1 MARKAWTNVPADPED
16 ESYYEGYDALYVSI
30 LPWAIP
36 NNKRW
41 DNGSPY
47 IRNAVI
53 SNGIAVKGKLT
64 GLDAWANEMAAE
76 CLPYV
81 DYDQVVGK
89 VVYNEA
95 ELDEIT
101 EIQSNIETYYKE
113 CFSRFAVGDMSLEND
128 WQSYLDE
135 LNAIGLERYLE
146 ITQQAYDR
154 MHADE

>member
-1 MARKAWTNVPADPED
+1 MTRYGEEGVDYVPADPED

-64 GLDAWANEMAAE
+64 VWMPGPTRWPPNV
-76 CLPYV
+76 CR
-81 DYDQVVGK
+81 
-89 VVYNEA
+89 
-95 ELDEIT
+95 T
-101 EIQSNIETYYKE
+101 WTTT
-113 CFSRFAVGDMSLEND
+113 R
-128 WQSYLDE
+128 
-135 LNAIGLERYLE
+135 
-146 ITQQAYDR
+146 
-154 MHADE
+154 